1 MEEIFSRTSSF
12 RFPNHLIPRSHPSTS
27 VNARA
32 FQAYFLLFFLFF
44 FISVVSPPLSSH
56 FLDRL
61 EFHHL
66 FSPSSSPSCSIPRVV
81 SIIASRKQSERLP
94 AKRKRRSPACGFAY
108 RLPMVFHP
116 IVGFFANLRGRWLH
130 RLDPLPVSPA
140 RHTRKHCV
148 TFSTA
153 RRGDEC
159 LEDSAGPPLYG
170 IILLYFKCGFI
181 TI

>member
-66 FSPSSSPSCSIPRVV
+66 FSPSLPLLLAPSLVSFRSSPRGNNPRGCRPSGSGDPPLAV
-81 SIIASRKQSERLP
+81 SRID
-94 AKRKRRSPACGFAY
+94 F
-108 RLPMVFHP
+108 
-116 IVGFFANLRGRWLH
+116 RW
-130 RLDPLPVSPA
+130 
-140 RHTRKHCV
+140 
-148 TFSTA
+148 FSTRSIRRIFRQPPRLLVASARSASGFSRAAHAEALRNFFNGAA
-153 RRGDEC
+153 RR
-159 LEDSAGPPLYG
+159 
-170 IILLYFKCGFI
+170 
-181 TI
+181 

>member
-66 FSPSSSPSCSIPRVV
+66 FSLSSSPSCSIPRVV

-94 AKRKRRSPACGFAY
+94 TKRKRRSPACGFAY

-116 IVGFFANLRGRWLH
+116 IDTSDFSPTSAAVGCIGSIRFRFLPRGI
-130 RLDPLPVSPA
+130 
-140 RHTRKHCV
+140 
-148 TFSTA
+148 
-153 RRGDEC
+153 RG
-159 LEDSAGPPLYG
+159 SIA
-170 IILLYFKCGFI
+170 
-181 TI
+181 